1 MDVQKKSLSKEDIE
15 KADDR
20 KIIEVEMPEWG
31 GFVRLRPMS
40 GFDRDRFEG
49 QQQKKDGSV
58 DFTNIRA
65 KIASLTI
72 VDDKGE
78 LIFNNPQGVDAL
90 GKKSGAALDRIFTAV
105 QKLNAIADT
114 DIEEL
119 AKN

>member
-20 KIIEVEMPEWG
+20 KIVEVEMPEWG

-40 GFDRDRFEG
+40 GYERDRFEG
-49 QQQKKDGSV
+49 STQKKGGGV

-65 KIASLTI
+65 KLASLTI

-78 LIFNNPQGVDAL
+78 LIFNSPEGVVSL
-90 GKKSGAALDRIFTAV
+90 GNKSGAALDRIFTII
-105 QKLNAIADT
+105 QKLNAIGDK
-114 DIEEL
+114 DLEDL